1 MTLEKHFNYWDN
13 FIKIWKRAD
22 SASAFELQQRKLIN
36 KYFPK
41 LNHKNVEELVFKFPG
56 KIFNHPDEKNYTYDF
71 LPEPYWGYTIKSQM
85 PLQYVVI
92 NYNPGSGGPCQRRKN
107 ENIMNIDSYEIYV
120 KKQVKCYSKLIITGN
135 LRNKNSEKPSQFKTT
150 NWHNSSRAH
159 RLSQL
164 DSDSPTPYYLTKTNP
179 AVCHYLGID
188 LVPWHSKGI
197 KDLDGYI
204 EDNAKAVMNLS
215 LNFAIEAAKKVVNP
229 IFKNKII
236 LRTTLDN
243 FIKYF
248 PDKNFHYKIHTRLK
262 YDADSNYNMRKVTL
276 KKHRT
281 VELILV
287 WGKHSRN
294 NLPNHEFMC
303 KVLK

>member
-1 MTLEKHFNYWDN
+1 MTLDKHFKYWDN
-13 FIKIWKRAD
+13 FIKIWKRVD
-22 SASAFELQQRKLIN
+22 SASAFELQQRNLIN

-41 LNHKNVEELVFKFPG
+41 LSPNKVEQLVFKFPD

-71 LPEPYWGYTIKSQM
+71 LPEPYWGYTLKSKM
-85 PLQYVVI
+85 PLEYVVI
-92 NYNPGSGGPCQRRKN
+92 NYNPGSGGPCQGRKN
-107 ENIMNIDSYEIYV
+107 ENIMNLDSYEIYV
-120 KKQVKCYSKLIITGN
+120 KKQVECYSKLILTGN
-135 LRNKNSEKPSQFKTT
+135 LRNKKSKKPSQFKTT

-164 DSDSPTPYYLTKTNP
+164 DSKSPTLYYLTKTHP

-188 LVPWHSKGI
+188 LVPWHTKGV
-197 KDLDGYI
+197 KDLGSYI

-215 LNFAIEAAKKVVNP
+215 LNFAIEAAKRIVNP

-236 LRTTLDN
+236 MRTSLDN

-248 PDKNFHYKIHTRLK
+248 PDKNFNYQVHNPPKSN
-262 YDADSNYNMRKVTL
+262 ADCNYNIRKVTL
-276 KKHRT
+276 NEYQNT
-281 VELILV
+281 ELILV